1 LLKLRDPFGGCPPP
15 WLTLAVGAGLRLLS
29 VPDDFAA
36 LLGGWFSSL
45 GRAFLLAGV
54 FGRAPG
60 ASVVSGFLLV
70 EVCAVFVLIVDE
82 VECF

>member
-1 LLKLRDPFGGCPPP
+1 LELHDPFGGCLPP

-29 VPDDFAA
+29 MPNDFAA

-45 GRAFLLAGV
+45 GHAFLLAGV
-54 FGRAPG
+54 FGWAPG
-60 ASVVSGFLLV
+60 MSVVSGFLLV
-70 EVCAVFVLIVDE
+70 EVCAVFVLIVDQ